1 MAETLI
7 RVEGLRKEYGS
18 SFALDLPSLG
28 VMRGERFG
36 LVGNNGAGKTTF
48 FSLVLD
54 LVCPTAGTVY
64 SKDRKVQGSESWKSY
79 TGSYL
84 DEGFLID
91 FLKPEEYF
99 QFLADSYGVAKAD
112 YDKALE
118 EFAPLFNGEV
128 MGREKLIRDLSK
140 GNQKKVGVAGALLSR
155 PEIVVLDEP
164 FPNLDPSSVH
174 RLKALLK
181 HYKQQYNTTMLI
193 SSHNLNHVA
202 EVCERIVVLESGRIV
217 RDLRTEIGTLEEL
230 ESYFAV

>member
-1 MAETLI
+1 MAGSLI
-7 RVEGLRKEYGS
+7 RVEELRKEYGT
-18 SFALDLPSLG
+18 SFALDLPSLE
-28 VMRGERFG
+28 VTRGERLG
-36 LVGNNGAGKTTF
+36 IVGNNGAGKTTF
-48 FSLVLD
+48 FSLILD
-54 LVCPTAGTVY
+54 LVRPTAGAVY
-64 SKDRKVQGSESWKSY
+64 SKDRIVQGSEAWKSY

-99 QFLADSYGVAKAD
+99 QFLADSYRVGKAD
-112 YDKALE
+112 FDQALE

-128 MGREKLIRDLSK
+128 MGKEKLIRDLSK
-140 GNQKKVGVAGALLSR
+140 GNQKKVGVAGALLCR
-155 PEIVVLDEP
+155 PEIVILDEP

-202 EVCERIVVLESGRIV
+202 EVCERIVVLEAGRIV
-217 RDLRTEIGTLEEL
+217 RDLRTEASTLGEL
-230 ESYFAV
+230 ESYFAI